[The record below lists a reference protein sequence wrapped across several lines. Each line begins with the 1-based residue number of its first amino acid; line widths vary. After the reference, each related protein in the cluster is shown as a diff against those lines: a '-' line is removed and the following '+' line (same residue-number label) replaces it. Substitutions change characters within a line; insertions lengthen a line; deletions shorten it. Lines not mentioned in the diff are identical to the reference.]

1 MTLNLQQEQK
11 RLSALN
17 SQSYDLDDP
26 NSLAKEIERIR
37 LENEHLQLQIQRREF
52 ETKANER

>member
-17 SQSYDLDDP
+17 NQSYDLDDS